1 MSALYMEKVNV
12 LLVYHLMFDK
22 LLCYTEVYIDGCVLF
37 FSASF
42 SPLHR
47 VYSIINYASLVCL
60 WSVIAKSYLK
70 CLLGSGLSSISVL
83 VIFSEYYWVTQ
94 KLPYIYL

>member
-1 MSALYMEKVNV
+1 MSAHYMEKVNA
-12 LLVYHLMFDK
+12 LLDYHLMF
-22 LLCYTEVYIDGCVLF
+22 VYVIQKCTLMVVFILF
-37 FSASF
+37 SYSF

-70 CLLGSGLSSISVL
+70 CLLVSGLSSISVL